1 MNVFNYDNFYK
12 EYIDKRLM
20 LKTPSIIFDKFKS
33 YLNDY
38 SSVLDIGCGTGLDSF
53 ELSRINL
60 NIVGIDN
67 SIKMLRYAKNI
78 QNNLNL
84 ILMDFNNMTFSK
96 KFDGIWCR
104 NVLQHYCLSDFE
116 KNILNMS
123 NFLEKKGILYFSVPI
138 KGDIEK
144 KNESITFVKIFQYN
158 YDEIENI
165 LKKKFEIKDIFIEH
179 LKLDWYNFFCKLI

>member
-1 MNVFNYDNFYK
+1 MNVNNYDNFYK
-12 EYIDKRLM
+12 EYIDKRLI

-38 SSVLDIGCGTGLDSF
+38 SSVLDIGCGMSLDSF
-53 ELSRINL
+53 ELSKINL

-67 SIKMLRYAKNI
+67 SIKMLSYAKNI
-78 QNNLNL
+78 HNNLNL
-84 ILMDFNNMTFSK
+84 ILMDFNNLAFSN
-96 KFDGIWCR
+96 KFNSIWCR

-123 NFLEKKGILYFSVPI
+123 NFLEKNGILYFSVPI
-138 KGDIEK
+138 NSNIKK
-144 KNESITFVKIFQYN
+144 KNESITFVKIFQYD
-158 YDEIENI
+158 YDKIETI
-165 LKKKFEIKDIFIEH
+165 LKKKFEINDIFIEH